1 MYNITLLPNLFAT
14 FFKIFFNTLADS
26 VLQGRIFSR
35 ETIKRRGRED
45 TAPVKHL
52 THKVNKHII

>member
-14 FFKIFFNTLADS
+14 FFKIFFNPLADS
-26 VLQGRIFSR
+26 VLQGWIFHVKQQ
-35 ETIKRRGRED
+35 KRRRRED